1 MDLVSWDV
9 DNAYL
14 LLHAPITWVEFTFV
28 LSYSG
33 LTVYVPTGL
42 SVGDMC
48 AMRDDYHS
56 DDGSLL
62 GLVEG
67 IASE

>member
-1 MDLVSWDV
+1 MPSPAVSQHMDGV
-9 DNAYL
+9 Y
-14 LLHAPITWVEFTFV
+14 FV

-33 LTVYVPTGL
+33 LPVFVPNFA

-48 AMRDDYHS
+48 AIREDYRLGA
-56 DDGSLL
+56 GSVL

-67 IASE
+67 IVGE